1 MLRSGLCEYN
11 DPHIL
16 VKGTITVA
24 KETAAAPNNA
34 NKKVM
39 FKKWASIANWISRR
53 KNNKQIDDAHDN
65 DVVMRMCLLKEY
77 SDNYAKKILNFIAV
91 L

>member
-11 DPHIL
+11 DPYIL

-39 FKKWASIANWISRR
+39 FKKWASITN
-53 KNNKQIDDAHDN
+53 
-65 DVVMRMCLLKEY
+65 
-77 SDNYAKKILNFIAV
+77 
-91 L
+91 